1 MSELTDIGIV
11 GAGLMGPGLAQ
22 VFARGGCRVNIYD
35 RDAET
40 LASTLQRIR
49 RNFEPFL
56 RLGLMA
62 PDEVEPTLARITL
75 SQDLAALCQGRDFI
89 VEAVS
94 EQLELKRRVFAE
106 LERLVPPSTILSSN
120 TSAISIGKIAAGLSH
135 PERVLGTH
143 FWNPPQVVPGVEVIK
158 AAGTSPE
165 TFETV
170 HGFLAEMGK
179 RPVRVMKDVPGF
191 LGNRMQH
198 ALWREAIHLVEAGI
212 ASAEDVDDVVRYSF
226 GLRLAFLGPLA
237 TADLA
242 GLDLTHEVHQDLL
255 PDLDRSTEPS
265 PLLTEKMKQGQFGA
279 KSGQGFH
286 HWSPDQVS
294 RVVERRDEVLLKILR
309 DVLPPGGT

>member
-1 MSELTDIGIV
+1 MSELTKVGIV

-22 VFARGGCRVNIYD
+22 IFARGGCQVNIYD
-35 RDAET
+35 TDREA
-40 LASTLQRIR
+40 LAATHQRIS

-56 RLGLMA
+56 NLGLA
-62 PDEVEPTLARITL
+62 EPDEIEPTLARITL
-75 SQDLAALCQGRDFI
+75 TEDLAALCHGRDFI
-89 VEAVS
+89 IEAVT
-94 EQLELKRRVFAE
+94 ERLELKRRIFAE
-106 LERLVPPSTILSSN
+106 MERLVPASTILSSN
-120 TSAISIGKIAAGLSH
+120 TSAISISKIAAGLAH
-135 PERVLGTH
+135 PERVVGTH

-165 TFETV
+165 TMETV
-170 HGFLAEMGK
+170 YRLLAEMGK

-212 ASAEDVDDVVRYSF
+212 ASAEDVDDVVRYTF

-242 GLDLTHEVHQDLL
+242 GLDLTHQVHEDLL
-255 PDLDRSTEPS
+255 PDLDRSPGPS
-265 PLLTEKMKQGQFGA
+265 PLLTEKIEQGRLGA

-286 HWSPDQVS
+286 HWSPDRLRGVIG
-294 RVVERRDEVLLKILR
+294 RRDEVLLKIIR
-309 DVLPPGGT
+309 EVLPPRTK